1 MKEACDTMIA
11 QVEDRFS
18 KSDHLIAAQLV
29 DCSLFPKFVKSGE
42 AQLTCAI
49 KLWPTALMNKGKLQT
64 ELALLYGHTELHT
77 GKSALLLFQAIR
89 ENNLQEA
96 LSETCTL
103 LSIIITTPMTS
114 AESERNFSTLK
125 RIKTFTRNTMGQKRL
140 NALSMLCIENPLVHG
155 LVDFNSKVIERF
167 AQAKNRRANFLFK

>member
-1 MKEACDTMIA
+1 MRSTG
-11 QVEDRFS
+11 VR
-18 KSDHLIAAQLV
+18 
-29 DCSLFPKFVKSGE
+29 FPKFVKSFPE
-42 AQLTCAI
+42 SQLACAI
-49 KLWPTALMNKGKLQT
+49 KLWPTALRNEGKLQT
-64 ELALLYGHTELHT
+64 ELALLYGHTELRT

-114 AESERNFSTLK
+114 AESDRNCSTLK
-125 RIKTFTRNTMGQKRL
+125 RIQTFTRNTMGQQRL
-140 NALSMLCIENPLVHG
+140 NALSMLSIENSFIHG

-167 AQAKNRRANFLFK
+167 AQAKNRHANFLFK